1 MNDFEPDPEHYRT
14 LLRQW
19 EQELLALEQTGNAA
33 AKTVELDQTR
43 IGRLSRMDAMQAQAM
58 SQAYNRR
65 RQQTLQAIGAA
76 LQRIERGDYGECID
90 CGEFINPRRLE
101 FDPTVRCCV
110 QCAGRG
116 ES

>member
-14 LLRQW
+14 LLRQR

-101 FDPTVRCCV
+101 FDPTVRRCV